1 MTQTTN
7 NFFKRTI
14 FLNQGYLY
22 CLIVLLNFFQS
33 SIVTA
38 GNETVYGLLKNEA
51 LKDIKIDVQF
61 FIDSLNRFSIEDIGS
76 DEFNRQFQNQ
86 FDENFYDN
94 KEIWVRF
101 FIEHGEGEKVKYV
114 LESSGHRGDRF
125 YYKGLSDSI
134 YLSKALMRYI
144 NNPENKE
151 NDLNERL
158 EESVFELEPSTTYEF
173 IIYFSNPD
181 NNRIKPGFAIT
192 KANNWLIKELKSDSF
207 RNLLIGLF
215 LGILFILG
223 LLNFIYFYIHKDK
236 TYIIYSVYI
245 LSVVSYQSSIL
256 GLINYTVF
264 SKYLVI
270 NSILE
275 NISLLLTVIF
285 YLLFL
290 MAFVEVKQ
298 KFPSWTKSIKY
309 LIVIQIISM
318 LIYSILVIIDFELR
332 HSAIYIRN
340 LFLLVTL
347 PFTAFYIYEIYK
359 KGNKVDQMIMIGSS
373 VLLISGIIGL
383 ISNVFNF
390 GIDADLLFQ
399 FGILIELIIFSIGLN
414 LKSRFYE
421 KEKRIVQLKL
431 IDQLQ
436 KNEKL
441 QSSINQDL
449 ENQVHKRTS
458 EIQIQNEELLQ
469 QQEEL
474 SAHRDILEK
483 QNSIVAQS
491 MTELETIKSKLEV
504 TVKER
509 TTQLKEANHEL
520 VQHNSQLEQYAFIT
534 AHNLRAPVARLK
546 GLMYILENSSGTNES
561 NRDVINKI
569 IKSAHEMDDVLS
581 DMNTILELKNKNIGQ
596 AYQVKLKAVIGKV
609 IKILNTNIHQSDAEI
624 EINLEVLNIFANEP
638 YLESIIYNLLSN
650 AIKYRS
656 SDRRLKIVISSCR
669 NNNDTVLLKVTD
681 NGIGIDLSKFE
692 GKLFGLYQRFHDHV
706 TGKGLGLYLVK
717 TQVEA
722 LGGTIEIDSK
732 ANKGTTFIISFPS

>member
-1 MTQTTN
+1 M
-7 NFFKRTI
+7 

-33 SIVTA
+33 SFVVA
-38 GNETVYGLLKNEA
+38 GNETVYGLQKSEA
-51 LKDIKIDVQF
+51 LKDIKTDVRY
-61 FIDSLNRFSIEDIGS
+61 FIDSLNRFGIEDIGS
-76 DEFNRQFQNQ
+76 YEFNSQFQNQ
-86 FDENFYDN
+86 FDDKFYDS
-94 KEIWVRF
+94 KEVWVRF
-101 FIEHGEGEKVKYV
+101 FIEHREAKKVKYV
-114 LESSGHRGDRF
+114 LESSDHREDSF

-134 YLSKALMRYI
+134 YFSKTLVRY
-144 NNPENKE
+144 NLKYPENNE
-151 NDLNERL
+151 NEFNSRL
-158 EESVFELEPSTTYEF
+158 EESVFELKPLTTYEF
-173 IIYFSNPD
+173 IIYFPNLD
-181 NNRIKPGFAIT
+181 NNRIKPGFEIT
-192 KANNWLIKELKSDSF
+192 NVDNWLIKELKLDSF

-215 LGILFILG
+215 FGILFVLG
-223 LLNFIYFYIHKDK
+223 LLNFVYFYIHKDK
-236 TYIIYSVYI
+236 SYIIYSVYI

-256 GLINYTVF
+256 GLIDYTVF

-275 NISLLLTVIF
+275 NISLLMTVIF

-298 KFPSWTKSIKY
+298 KFPSWAKSIKY
-309 LIVIQIISM
+309 LIIIQIISII
-318 LIYSILVIIDFELR
+318 IYSVLIIIDLELR
-332 HSAIYIRN
+332 NSAIYIRN
-340 LFLLVTL
+340 LFLLITL
-347 PFTAFYIYEIYK
+347 PFIAFYIYEIYK
-359 KGNKVDQMIMIGSS
+359 KGNNVDQIIMIGSS
-373 VLLISGIIGL
+373 VLLISGTIGL
-383 ISNVFNF
+383 VSNIFNF
-390 GIDADLLFQ
+390 GIDSDLLFQ
-399 FGILIELIIFSIGLN
+399 IGILLELIVFSIGLN
-414 LKSRFYE
+414 LKSRYYE

-431 IDQLQ
+431 IAQLQ

-441 QSSINQDL
+441 QFSINQDL

-474 SAHRDILEK
+474 SAHRDILEE
-483 QNSIVAQS
+483 QNSIIAQS
-491 MTELETIKSKLEV
+491 MSELETIKSNLEV

-509 TTQLKEANHEL
+509 TIQLKEANHEL

-546 GLMYILENSSGTNES
+546 GLMYILEHSSGINEL

-581 DMNTILELKNKNIGQ
+581 DMNAILELKNKNIGQ
-596 AYQVKLKAVIGKV
+596 AYEVKIKVVIGKV
-609 IKILNTNIHQSDAEI
+609 IKILSSNIYQSDAEI
-624 EINLEVLNIFANEP
+624 ELNLKVSNIFANEP
-638 YLESIIYNLLSN
+638 YLESIIYNLVSN

-656 SDRRLKIVISSCR
+656 SERKLNIVISSCR
-669 NNNDTVLLKVTD
+669 NNNGTVLLKVAD
-681 NGIGIDLSKFE
+681 NGIGIDLSKFG

-722 LGGTIEIDSK
+722 LGGTIEIDSE
-732 ANKGTTFIISFPS
+732 AEIGTTFIISLPA